1 MSLEGGGIRA
11 SGVGLCCCVLL
22 WPRCVAELARLLRIN
37 TKAAFRLSVLLLDLA
52 LAVNRPM
59 RQCQVVAAAG
69 ADWCYPS
76 TFSG

>member
-52 LAVNRPM
+52 LAAVNRPM
-59 RQCQVVAAAG
+59 RQCQVVAGPASR
-69 ADWCYPS
+69 DI
-76 TFSG
+76 

>member
-52 LAVNRPM
+52 LAAVNRPM
-59 RQCQVVAAAG
+59 RQCQVVAGPAR
-69 ADWCYPS
+69 DIEN
-76 TFSG
+76 